1 MWRGKQTIGV
11 GHVSILLDRSRQTYK
26 YIYIYIYIERVRDG
40 DRDKLG
46 ERDMYRQRNK
56 QFGLDTF
63 RFY

>member
-1 MWRGKQTIGV
+1 MWRGKQTIRV

-26 YIYIYIYIERVRDG
+26 YIYIYRERVRDG

-56 QFGLDTF
+56 QFDGIRDL
-63 RFY
+63 